1 MQTVN
6 FTKDYFDF
14 IQKNTLLTL
23 EQARWFT
30 QNEGFIP
37 LPRKCN
43 EKNTYVIFSKRHP
56 YFFLTFKE
64 KKIKQYRI
72 SKVSVES
79 KTVWASFE
87 YIIVIEIENSRFST
101 NYYFDSFQSTKIV
114 NKTKLPKVFSN
125 SKIKVLVSNTPK
137 TL

>member
-14 IQKNTLLTL
+14 IQKNTFLTL
-23 EQARWFT
+23 EQALWFT

-43 EKNTYVIFSKRHP
+43 KKNTYVMFSERHP
-56 YFFLTFKE
+56 HFFLTFKE

-79 KTVWASFE
+79 KPTWASFE
-87 YIIVIEIENSRFST
+87 EYIIVVELEKSKFNT
-101 NYYFDSFQSTKIV
+101 HYYFDSFYGTKIIH
-114 NKTKLPKVFSN
+114 KTKLPKAFSN
-125 SKIKVLVSNTPK
+125 SKIKVRI
-137 TL
+137 

>member
-6 FTKDYFDF
+6 FTKDYFDL
-14 IQKNTLLTL
+14 IEKNTLLTL
-23 EQARWFT
+23 EQAQWFT

-43 EKNTYVIFSKRHP
+43 EKNTYVIFSERHP
-56 YFFLTFKE
+56 HFFLTFKE

-79 KTVWASFE
+79 KPTWASFE
-87 YIIVIEIENSRFST
+87 EYIIVVELEKSRFNT
-101 NYYFDSFQSTKIV
+101 HYYFDSFYGPKIIH
-114 NKTKLPKVFSN
+114 KTKLPKAFSN
-125 SKIKVLVSNTPK
+125 SKIKVHI
-137 TL
+137 

>member
-23 EQARWFT
+23 EQALWFT

-43 EKNTYVIFSKRHP
+43 KKNTYVIFSERHP
-56 YFFLTFKE
+56 HFFLTFKE

-79 KTVWASFE
+79 KPTWASFE
-87 YIIVIEIENSRFST
+87 EYIIVVELEKSKFNT
-101 NYYFDSFQSTKIV
+101 HYYFDSFYGTKIIH
-114 NKTKLPKVFSN
+114 KTKLPKAFSN
-125 SKIKVLVSNTPK
+125 SKIKVHI
-137 TL
+137 

>member
-1 MQTVN
+1 MQIVN

-14 IQKNTLLTL
+14 IQKNTFLTL
-23 EQARWFT
+23 EQALWST

-43 EKNTYVIFSKRHP
+43 KKNTYVIFSERHP
-56 YFFLTFKE
+56 HFFLTFKE

-79 KTVWASFE
+79 KPTWASFE
-87 YIIVIEIENSRFST
+87 EYIIVVELEKSRFNT
-101 NYYFDSFQSTKIV
+101 HYYFDSFYGTKIIH
-114 NKTKLPKVFSN
+114 KTKLPKAFSN
-125 SKIKVLVSNTPK
+125 SKIKVHI
-137 TL
+137 

>member
-23 EQARWFT
+23 EQAQWFT

-43 EKNTYVIFSKRHP
+43 KKNTYVMFSERHP
-56 YFFLTFKE
+56 HFFLTFKE

-79 KTVWASFE
+79 KPTWASFE
-87 YIIVIEIENSRFST
+87 EYIIVVELEKSKFNT
-101 NYYFDSFQSTKIV
+101 HYYFDSFYGTKIIH
-114 NKTKLPKVFSN
+114 KTKLPKAFSN
-125 SKIKVLVSNTPK
+125 SKIKVHI
-137 TL
+137 

>member
-6 FTKDYFDF
+6 FTKDYFDL
-14 IQKNTLLTL
+14 IEKNTLLTL
-23 EQARWFT
+23 EQALWFT

-43 EKNTYVIFSKRHP
+43 KKNTYVIFSERHP
-56 YFFLTFKE
+56 HFFLTFKE

-79 KTVWASFE
+79 KPTWASFE
-87 YIIVIEIENSRFST
+87 EYIIVVELEKSRFNT
-101 NYYFDSFQSTKIV
+101 HYYFDSFYGTKIIH
-114 NKTKLPKVFSN
+114 KTKLPKAFSN
-125 SKIKVLVSNTPK
+125 SKIKVHI
-137 TL
+137 

>member
-23 EQARWFT
+23 EQAQWFT

-43 EKNTYVIFSKRHP
+43 KKIYMLYFLKDIHIFSH
-56 YFFLTFKE
+56 
-64 KKIKQYRI
+64 I
-72 SKVSVES
+72 
-79 KTVWASFE
+79 
-87 YIIVIEIENSRFST
+87 
-101 NYYFDSFQSTKIV
+101 
-114 NKTKLPKVFSN
+114 
-125 SKIKVLVSNTPK
+125 
-137 TL
+137 

>member
-1 MQTVN
+1 MQIVN

-43 EKNTYVIFSKRHP
+43 EKNTYVIFSERHP
-56 YFFLTFKE
+56 HFFLTFKE

-79 KTVWASFE
+79 KPTWASFE
-87 YIIVIEIENSRFST
+87 EYIIVVELEKSKFNT
-101 NYYFDSFQSTKIV
+101 HYYFDSFYGTKIIH
-114 NKTKLPKVFSN
+114 KTKLPKAFSN
-125 SKIKVLVSNTPK
+125 SKIKVHI
-137 TL
+137 

>member
-6 FTKDYFDF
+6 FTKDYFDL
-14 IQKNTLLTL
+14 IEKNTLLTL
-23 EQARWFT
+23 EQAQWFT

-43 EKNTYVIFSKRHP
+43 EKNTYVIFSERHP
-56 YFFLTFKE
+56 HFFLTFKE

-79 KTVWASFE
+79 KPTWASFE
-87 YIIVIEIENSRFST
+87 EYIIVVELEKSRFNT
-101 NYYFDSFQSTKIV
+101 HYYFDSFYGTKIIH
-114 NKTKLPKVFSN
+114 KTKLPKEFSN
-125 SKIKVLVSNTPK
+125 SKIKVHI
-137 TL
+137 

>member
-23 EQARWFT
+23 EQAQWFT

-43 EKNTYVIFSKRHP
+43 KKNIYVIFSERHP
-56 YFFLTFKE
+56 HFFLTFKE

-79 KTVWASFE
+79 KPTWASFE
-87 YIIVIEIENSRFST
+87 EYIIVVELEKSRFNT
-101 NYYFDSFQSTKIV
+101 HYYFDSFYGTKIIH
-114 NKTKLPKVFSN
+114 KTKLPKEFSN
-125 SKIKVLVSNTPK
+125 SKIKVHI
-137 TL
+137 

>member
-6 FTKDYFDF
+6 FTKDYFDL
-14 IQKNTLLTL
+14 IEKNTLLTL
-23 EQARWFT
+23 EQAQWFT

-43 EKNTYVIFSKRHP
+43 EKNTYVIFSERHP
-56 YFFLTFKE
+56 HFFLTFKE

-79 KTVWASFE
+79 KPTWASFE
-87 YIIVIEIENSRFST
+87 EYIIVVELEKSKFNT
-101 NYYFDSFQSTKIV
+101 HYYFDSFYGTKIIH
-114 NKTKLPKVFSN
+114 KTKLPKAFSN
-125 SKIKVLVSNTPK
+125 LKIKVHI
-137 TL
+137 

>member
-23 EQARWFT
+23 EQAQWFT

-43 EKNTYVIFSKRHP
+43 EKNTYVIFSERHP
-56 YFFLTFKE
+56 HFFLTFKE

-79 KTVWASFE
+79 KPTWASFE
-87 YIIVIEIENSRFST
+87 EYIIVVELEKSKFNT
-101 NYYFDSFQSTKIV
+101 HYYFDSFYGTKIIH
-114 NKTKLPKVFSN
+114 KTKLPKAFSN
-125 SKIKVLVSNTPK
+125 SKIKVHI
-137 TL
+137 

>member
-14 IQKNTLLTL
+14 IQKNTFLTL
-23 EQARWFT
+23 EQALWFT

-43 EKNTYVIFSKRHP
+43 KKNTYVIFSERFPH
-56 YFFLTFKE
+56 FLLSFKNMKV
-64 KKIKQYRI
+64 KKYRI

-79 KTVWASFE
+79 KPTWASFE
-87 YIIVIEIENSRFST
+87 EYIIVVELEKSKFNT
-101 NYYFDSFQSTKIV
+101 HYYFDSFYGTKIIH
-114 NKTKLPKVFSN
+114 KTKLPKAFSN
-125 SKIKVLVSNTPK
+125 SKIKVHI
-137 TL
+137 

>member
-1 MQTVN
+1 MQIVN

-14 IQKNTLLTL
+14 IQKNTFLTL
-23 EQARWFT
+23 EQALWFT

-43 EKNTYVIFSKRHP
+43 KKNTYVIFSERHP
-56 YFFLTFKE
+56 HFFLTFKE

-79 KTVWASFE
+79 KPTWASFE
-87 YIIVIEIENSRFST
+87 EYIIVVELEKSRFNT
-101 NYYFDSFQSTKIV
+101 HYYFDSFYGTKIIH
-114 NKTKLPKVFSN
+114 KTKLPKAFSN
-125 SKIKVLVSNTPK
+125 SKIKVHI
-137 TL
+137 

>member
-1 MQTVN
+1 MQIVN

-14 IQKNTLLTL
+14 IQKNTFLTL
-23 EQARWFT
+23 EQALWFT

-43 EKNTYVIFSKRHP
+43 KKNTYVMFSERHP
-56 YFFLTFKE
+56 HFFLTFKE

-79 KTVWASFE
+79 KPTWASFE
-87 YIIVIEIENSRFST
+87 EYIIVVELEKSKFNT
-101 NYYFDSFQSTKIV
+101 HYYFDSFYGTKIIH
-114 NKTKLPKVFSN
+114 KTKLPKAFSN
-125 SKIKVLVSNTPK
+125 SKIKVHI
-137 TL
+137 

>member
-23 EQARWFT
+23 EQAQWFT

-43 EKNTYVIFSKRHP
+43 KKNTYVIF
-56 YFFLTFKE
+56 
-64 KKIKQYRI
+64 KITY
-72 SKVSVES
+72 V
-79 KTVWASFE
+79 
-87 YIIVIEIENSRFST
+87 
-101 NYYFDSFQSTKIV
+101 
-114 NKTKLPKVFSN
+114 
-125 SKIKVLVSNTPK
+125 
-137 TL
+137 

>member
-23 EQARWFT
+23 EQAQWFT

-43 EKNTYVIFSKRHP
+43 KKNTYVIFSERHP
-56 YFFLTFKE
+56 HFFLTFKE

-79 KTVWASFE
+79 KPTWASFE
-87 YIIVIEIENSRFST
+87 EYIIVVELEKSRFNT
-101 NYYFDSFQSTKIV
+101 HYYFDSFYGTKIIH
-114 NKTKLPKVFSN
+114 KTKLPKAFSN
-125 SKIKVLVSNTPK
+125 SKIKVHI
-137 TL
+137 

>member
-6 FTKDYFDF
+6 FTKDYFDL
-14 IQKNTLLTL
+14 IEKNTLLTL
-23 EQARWFT
+23 EQAQWFT

-43 EKNTYVIFSKRHP
+43 EKNTYVIFSERHP
-56 YFFLTFKE
+56 HFFLIFKE

-79 KTVWASFE
+79 KPTWASFE
-87 YIIVIEIENSRFST
+87 EYIIVVELEKSRFNT
-101 NYYFDSFQSTKIV
+101 HYYFDSFYGTKIIH
-114 NKTKLPKVFSN
+114 KTKLPKAFSN
-125 SKIKVLVSNTPK
+125 SKIKVHI
-137 TL
+137 